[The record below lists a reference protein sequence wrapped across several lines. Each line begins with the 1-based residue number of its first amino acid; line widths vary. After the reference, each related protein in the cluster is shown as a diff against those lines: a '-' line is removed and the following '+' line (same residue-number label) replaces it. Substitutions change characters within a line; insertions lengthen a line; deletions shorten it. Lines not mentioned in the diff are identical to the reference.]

1 MKVIVAEPVK
11 IYQIVLRM
19 RLKNSPILIVST
31 PEEAKTAMAEAPKG
45 SVLVTALFFPG
56 HCATGWDL
64 AETAQKLNLRSFC
77 CTDRWLLGNEREP
90 FDETFAKLEL
100 PNVCE
105 REVNILKS
113 LSHNS
118 QAHNV

>member
-45 SVLVTALFFPG
+45 SVLVGILLKQPRNSIYAVFVAPIAGCL
-56 HCATGWDL
+56 
-64 AETAQKLNLRSFC
+64 ETKKNLLTKLLQN
-77 CTDRWLLGNEREP
+77 
-90 FDETFAKLEL
+90 
-100 PNVCE
+100 
-105 REVNILKS
+105 
-113 LSHNS
+113 
-118 QAHNV
+118 